1 MANELDETR
10 DPISP
15 EGRDA
20 NVIQKQVPVHLTKGE
35 RFLEIGLWFLLIIPG
50 IIYQFIKKI
59 KARAY
64 LQKIQQKI
72 QASASTIDNYME
84 QRVVILQNAA
94 KLLDKAVDL
103 DKTVLTQVAAYR
115 GGINPENDA
124 VRNDVQQKIEGVAK
138 NINIAFEAYPDIKAH
153 AEIADCMQQNN
164 YLQREITAAREQYND
179 AVLLWNTK
187 IFEPLALKSVASAA
201 GYTSRIP
208 FTASAEMKEKARG
221 TFF

>member
-50 IIYQFIKKI
+50 IIYQFKKI